1 MSNYVPP
8 HRRKDDTNEVEQSDS
23 ELVESSVI
31 GNMVVGTSF
40 ADITEN
46 GSVEEVYNYTDNI
59 RPGWSVIKRNTPKN
73 RSDNCECSVKTSNVM
88 IFESHQTKKFK
99 EINKNKA
106 VLDTNSLTLFDNMLN
121 NWDNFRDIE
130 NDLQGDLS
138 VYHNYKDE
146 LAKMRVENEYID
158 NAIDEYA
165 RLLELTDSESD
176 DDDRYS

>member
-1 MSNYVPP
+1 MSNYVAS
-8 HRRKDDTNEVEQSDS
+8 HLCKDDRNEVEQSDS

-31 GNMVVGTSF
+31 GNSVVGMSYV
-40 ADITEN
+40 DITVN

-73 RSDNCECSVKTSNVM
+73 QRENCECSVKTSNVM
-88 IFESHQTKKFK
+88 IFNSHQTKKFK
-99 EINKNKA
+99 EINKNK
-106 VLDTNSLTLFDNMLN
+106 TNRDSLTMFDYMLN

-130 NDLQGDLS
+130 NDLQGDVS
-138 VYHNYKDE
+138 VYHNYKYE
-146 LAKMRVENEYID
+146 LEKMRVENEYID

-176 DDDRYS
+176 DDDRYR